1 MPFWRQ
7 GSQYTITFDDQNHKV
22 GFYNSFSAI
31 HESSEWYTEHYQR
44 HIELERLNTNG
55 VIALYGEGVSSIQ
68 FHNESFLTQNAFPIY
83 EWLFHHCMEGLKR
96 EIPDVVHVQ

>member
-1 MPFWRQ
+1 M
-7 GSQYTITFDDQNHKV
+7 

-31 HESSEWYTEHYQR
+31 HDSSEWYTEHYQR
-44 HIELERLNTNG
+44 RIELERLNTNE

-83 EWLFHHCMEGLKR
+83 EWLFTHCMEGLKQ
-96 EIPDVVHVQ
+96 EISDVMLAQ